1 MHSHNLFVDNFLL
14 TGFTVYLCSHNL
26 MVAYKL
32 RTEEESSLYRDALR
46 WIFFS
51 IVNFACDRRNNWEFS
66 SNFFSLKITKV
77 SKVFIN
83 NMFLGIEIYYINIL
97 FGLFDTF
104 GANNLHMF

>member
-1 MHSHNLFVDNFLL
+1 MQIY
-14 TGFTVYLCSHNL
+14 GFDVSYL
-26 MVAYKL
+26 
-32 RTEEESSLYRDALR
+32 RFIPEEESSLYRDALR

-66 SNFFSLKITKV
+66 SNFLSLKITKV

>member
-1 MHSHNLFVDNFLL
+1 MEDSFISF
-14 TGFTVYLCSHNL
+14 S
-26 MVAYKL
+26 
-32 RTEEESSLYRDALR
+32 EEESSLYRDALR
-46 WIFFS
+46 RIFFS
-51 IVNFACDRRNNWEFS
+51 IVNFACGRRNNWEFS